1 VADAPRWDQALG
13 AALGQV
19 GDQLPT
25 TPDLVLI
32 FASAA
37 YADYFPHIAAVTYER
52 TSARVLAG
60 CSGQGVIGPAREV
73 EDRPAIALLATSL
86 PGADLS
92 AVHVTQPFIEAA
104 TSPADWHRLTGVT
117 PDAVNAWLIF
127 ADPFTLDTEA
137 LLTGLAAAY
146 PGIPLIGGAASGD
159 PRLRRTSL
167 FLNGDVHSGGAVLV
181 ALGGAYT
188 VRTVVSQ
195 GTQPIGEPWTVT
207 GAQRNLLESIG
218 GRPAYEVLAET
229 FQALPPELRERA
241 RTNLLIGIAA
251 DEYRDQ
257 FGRGDFLIRNL
268 LGVDRESGAL
278 AIGAFPRVGQ
288 TVQFQVRDA
297 GAADDELHTLL
308 GGARAELSGIEPI
321 AALLCSCNGRGV
333 GLFGTA
339 DHDARV
345 LDEELGPVPVAGF
358 FCNGEIGPVGG
369 VPFLHGFTA
378 SIGLIVPSSTFQ
390 VPRST
395 AS

>member
-1 VADAPRWDQALG
+1 VVDAPRWDQALG
-13 AALGQV
+13 TALGEV
-19 GDQLPT
+19 GDRLPT
-25 TPDLVLI
+25 TPDLALI

-37 YADYFPHIAAVTYER
+37 YAEYFPHIAAVTHER
-52 TSARVLAG
+52 TGARVLAG

-73 EDRPAIALLATSL
+73 EDRPAIALLAASL
-86 PGADLS
+86 PGADL
-92 AVHVTQPFIEAA
+92 AAIHVTQPFVEAA
-104 TSPADWHRLTGVT
+104 ASPEDWRRLTGIA
-117 PDAVNAWLIF
+117 PEAVNAWLIF
-127 ADPFTLDTEA
+127 SDPFTLNTEA
-137 LLTGLAAAY
+137 VLAGLAGAY
-146 PGIPLIGGAASGD
+146 PRAPLIGGAASGD
-159 PRLRRTSL
+159 PRQRRTFL
-167 FLNGDVHSGGAVLV
+167 FLNGDVHAGGAVLV

-207 GAQRNLLESIG
+207 GAQGNTLETIG

-229 FQALPPELRERA
+229 FHALPPELRERA

-251 DEYRDQ
+251 DEYRDS

-268 LGVDRESGAL
+268 FGVDRETGAL
-278 AIGAFPRVGQ
+278 AVGAFPRVGQ

-308 GGARAELSGIEPI
+308 GGARAELGGVEPV

-345 LDEELGPVPVAGF
+345 LDEEMGPLPVAGF

-378 SIGLIVPSSTFQ
+378 SIGLIVQ
-390 VPRST
+390 DH
-395 AS
+395 